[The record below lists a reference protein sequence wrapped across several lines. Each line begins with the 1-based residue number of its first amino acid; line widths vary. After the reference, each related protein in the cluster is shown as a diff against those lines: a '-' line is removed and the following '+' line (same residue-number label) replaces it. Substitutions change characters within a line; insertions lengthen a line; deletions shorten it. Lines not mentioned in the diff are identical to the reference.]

1 MKKILLSLLVI
12 SLCFG
17 MTGCKEKKKEKIDY
31 SKYSFTDVSW
41 TRDAEQDIETIRF
54 SSDGFF
60 RYSCACGNPV
70 NDADLCEKYTYDDEK
85 KIIKLDCFETT
96 EDTITTIKLVNY
108 DENTLELDFD
118 GEIRKFSKEK

>member
-41 TRDAEQDIETIRF
+41 TRNAEQDIETIRF
-54 SSDGFF
+54 SSDGSF

-85 KIIKLDCFETT
+85 KIIKLECFETT

>member
-31 SKYSFTDVSW
+31 SEYSFTNVWW
-41 TRDAEQDIETIRF
+41 TRDAEHDTETIRF

-60 RYSCACGNPV
+60 SYSCACGNPV
-70 NDADLCEKYTYDDEK
+70 NDADICENYTYDDEK
-85 KIIKLDCFETT
+85 KTIKLECIEPSDQ
-96 EDTITTIKLVNY
+96 TITTIKLVSYN
-108 DENTLELDFD
+108 ENTLELDFD
-118 GEIRKFSKEK
+118 GEIRKFSKKK

>member
-17 MTGCKEKKKEKIDY
+17 ITGCKEKKKEKIDY
-31 SKYSFTDVSW
+31 SKYSFTNVSW
-41 TRDAEQDIETIRF
+41 TRNAEQDIETIRF
-54 SSDGFF
+54 SSDGSF

-85 KIIKLDCFETT
+85 KIIKLECFETT